1 MPKTFKLSIVAA
13 LLTMPLFSQADIITN
28 DVNNGQSSKL
38 SIQLD
43 DQQKESEK
51 IKKMDLTDPNFN
63 PSEFFNVK
71 NKDLYKINLPVN
83 GGVYPISPKIN
94 DLSSQDVRLI
104 EQINEY
110 YSNIIANCRGGQVIN
125 RSVIDNFNDKYNK
138 NRSDINLILENV
150 TKGYYS
156 DNDLLSIE
164 LLLRSQ
170 LDAYRCIYLNAA
182 VNIVEQQDYVT
193 QVNENI
199 KTLQKRNFVL
209 RNTFNTIRYIYLDI
223 PIDQIIKNQIY

>member
-1 MPKTFKLSIVAA
+1 MPKTLKLSIITA
-13 LLTMPLFSQADIITN
+13 LLSASLFSHADIITN

-63 PSEFFNVK
+63 PSEFFNIK

-110 YSNIIANCRGGQVIN
+110 YSNIITNCRGGQVIN

-223 PIDQIIKNQIY
+223 PIDKIIKNQIY